1 MRKQNKKATYVSLS
15 PQRFLKILHT
25 EKAVANKAKRV
36 IQCPYCDWK
45 SIYVYEDA
53 SGHVRSKCRNCG
65 KEVVVRLDASD

>member
-1 MRKQNKKATYVSLS
+1 MRKANRKVTYVSLS

-25 EKAVANKAKRV
+25 EKAVAQKPKRA

-53 SGHVRSKCRNCG
+53 SGHIRAKCRNCG
-65 KEVVVRLDASD
+65 KESVVQLNAQD